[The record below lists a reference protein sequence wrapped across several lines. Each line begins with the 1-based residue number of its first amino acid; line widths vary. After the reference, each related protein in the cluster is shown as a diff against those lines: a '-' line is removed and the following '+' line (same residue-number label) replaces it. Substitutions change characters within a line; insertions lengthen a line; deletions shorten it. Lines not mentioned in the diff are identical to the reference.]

1 MLFWPV
7 EQRRR
12 MRVFYIFFLA
22 AILQAQNSDTLAE
35 KSRLARQAVLEK
47 RYGDAIALYREL
59 VKAMPDNPGL
69 RLNLAIALD
78 KAGQPSAAI
87 PEIER
92 VTRAEPSSATA
103 WLLLGL
109 AYQQLHQP
117 GKALA
122 PLREA
127 VRLDATNSEA
137 LLELADAELRTGA
150 ARDAAREVKSL
161 SVLRPSMSKAWELG
175 LAYQQL
181 HQPGKALAPLR
192 EAVRLDATNSEA
204 LLELADAELRT
215 GAARAKL
222 R

>member
-12 MRVFYIFFLA
+12 MRVFYIFFLAA

-103 WLLLGL
+103 WLLQIGR
-109 AYQQLHQP
+109 AM
-117 GKALA
+117 
-122 PLREA
+122 
-127 VRLDATNSEA
+127 SE
-137 LLELADAELRTGA
+137 LQ
-150 ARDAAREVKSL
+150 SH
-161 SVLRPSMSKAWELG
+161 SF
-175 LAYQQL
+175 
-181 HQPGKALAPLR
+181 
-192 EAVRLDATNSEA
+192 
-204 LLELADAELRT
+204 
-215 GAARAKL
+215 
-222 R
+222 